1 MIIKIIKHVFK
12 LQKQL
17 VEKNVIFNFKLENDQ
32 IGYMR
37 FSFNSSVV
45 CRRSLSLLMKT
56 CADLVRL
63 NITLLG
69 KHSERAG
76 AFSLCSSL
84 GSGSTYAFT
93 YLEEKIP
100 FTKKELD

>member
-1 MIIKIIKHVFK
+1 M
-12 LQKQL
+12 
-17 VEKNVIFNFKLENDQ
+17 
-32 IGYMR
+32 G
-37 FSFNSSVV
+37 FSFYGSDV
-45 CRRSLSLLMKT
+45 CRSLSLLIKT

-76 AFSLCSSL
+76 DFFSLCSSL

-93 YLEEKIP
+93 YLEEKLIY
-100 FTKKELD
+100 TKKELD